1 MKITLAI
8 EAGERYYCESFT
20 MYKNLC
26 IALKPMGMNHQFRF
40 VNFLNWDV
48 KLIRPIP
55 KSARQECSRK
65 NHLNMMKARN
75 IRYYAHSDADRGASA
90 GTVLLQSAPYGVAV
104 SAFRASNV

>member
-1 MKITLAI
+1 
-8 EAGERYYCESFT
+8 
-20 MYKNLC
+20 
-26 IALKPMGMNHQFRF
+26 MGMNHQLRL

-65 NHLNMMKARN
+65 NHLNMIKARN
-75 IRYYAHSDADRGASA
+75 IRVYYAHSDADRGASA
-90 GTVLLQSAPYGVAV
+90 GTVLLQSAPCGVAV